1 MKDIFT
7 AAPRTQICKLEF
19 HHQLI
24 TQSFLIY
31 TWEQII
37 SKSEIDCMGFYQTFH
52 FPKKDE
58 SGGYLARMQA
68 LSEEISLQSP

>member
-1 MKDIFT
+1 MYISGVLHLYVSWVYPK
-7 AAPRTQICKLEF
+7 TQL
-19 HHQLI
+19 LP
-24 TQSFLIY
+24 IY

-37 SKSEIDCMGFYQTFH
+37 SKSEIDCMDFYQTFH